1 MTSFAR
7 SALPLSLVALLA
19 AGCSGGQTPEEPTA
33 SEQSAGEEGHVA
45 LTPAQ
50 IAAAGITL
58 VTPLKSGGG
67 SLTLPA
73 TIEGDPERTQLVSAA
88 MGGRIVSL
96 TRNLGQPVRQGETLA
111 VLESSEAA
119 SLNAEVEA
127 AGARLALVESNLR
140 REQKLFAE
148 RVTPEQD
155 LIAARTAAEEAR
167 IAMRLARQKLSATG
181 GSAGALNRVAIRA
194 PISGHVIARAPAL
207 GETVAPDA
215 ELFRVADLSR
225 LAVTMA
231 LSPADAG
238 QVRPG
243 ASVEISSAERRAL
256 AKVSYVSPVL
266 DSGTRLVTVIA
277 RLDNRAGD
285 WRVGEPVTA
294 AIRLEGAGGAA
305 AILVPSAAVQTVE
318 GRPSLFVRTDD
329 GFRAVP
335 VTLGQPSGDRVV
347 ITSGLNGDER
357 IAVANSFTLKAELG
371 KGEAEHGGH

>member
-1 MTSFAR
+1 MRSFAR

-19 AGCSGGQTPEEPTA
+19 TGCSGSQTPEEPA
-33 SEQSAGEEGHVA
+33 AREAPAEEEGHVA

-88 MGGRIVSL
+88 MGGRVVSL

-127 AGARLALVESNLR
+127 AGARLALADSNLR

-167 IAMRLARQKLSATG
+167 IAVRLARQKLSATG

-194 PISGHVIARAPAL
+194 PISGHVIARAAAL

-215 ELFRVADLSR
+215 ELFRVADLSQ
-225 LAVTMA
+225 LSVTMA
-231 LSPADAG
+231 LTLADAG

-243 ASVEISSAERRAL
+243 ASVEVSSADRRAL
-256 AKVSYVSPVL
+256 ARVSYVSPVL
-266 DSGTRLVTVIA
+266 DTGTRLVTVIA

-294 AIRLEGAGGAA
+294 AIQLEGAGGTP
-305 AILVPSAAVQTVE
+305 AILVPAAAVQTVE

-347 ITSGLNGDER
+347 ITSGLSGDER

>member
-1 MTSFAR
+1 MRSFAR
-7 SALPLSLVALLA
+7 SALPLSLVVLLT
-19 AGCSGGQTPEEPTA
+19 AGCSGSQTPEEPATPETA
-33 SEQSAGEEGHVA
+33 AEEEGHVA

-88 MGGRIVSL
+88 MGGRVVSL

-127 AGARLALVESNLR
+127 AGARLALADSNLR

-167 IAMRLARQKLSATG
+167 IAVRLARQKLSATG

-194 PISGHVIARAPAL
+194 PLSGHVIARAAAL

-215 ELFRVADLSR
+215 ELFRVADLSQ

-231 LSPADAG
+231 LTPADAG

-243 ASVEISSAERRAL
+243 ASVEISSADRRAL
-256 AKVSYVSPVL
+256 ARVSYVSPVL
-266 DSGTRLVTVIA
+266 DTGTRLVTVIA

-285 WRVGEPVTA
+285 WRVGESVTA
-294 AIRLEGAGGAA
+294 AIQLEGASGTPT
-305 AILVPSAAVQTVE
+305 ILVPSAAVQTVE

-347 ITSGLNGDER
+347 ITSGLSGDER

>member
-1 MTSFAR
+1 MRSFAR
-7 SALPLSLVALLA
+7 SALPLSLVVLLA
-19 AGCSGGQTPEEPTA
+19 AGCSGSQTPEEPATPETA
-33 SEQSAGEEGHVA
+33 AKEEGHVA

-88 MGGRIVSL
+88 MGGRVVSL

-127 AGARLALVESNLR
+127 AGARLALADSNLK

-167 IAMRLARQKLSATG
+167 IAVRLARQKLSATG

-194 PISGHVIARAPAL
+194 PISGHVIARAAAL

-215 ELFRVADLSR
+215 ELFRVADLSQ

-231 LSPADAG
+231 LTPADAG
-238 QVRPG
+238 QVRSG
-243 ASVEISSAERRAL
+243 ASVEVSSADRRAL
-256 AKVSYVSPVL
+256 ARVSYVSPVL
-266 DSGTRLVTVIA
+266 DTGTRLVTVIA

-294 AIRLEGAGGAA
+294 AIQLEGASGTP

-318 GRPSLFVRTDD
+318 GRPSLFVRTED

>member
-1 MTSFAR
+1 MRSFAR
-7 SALPLSLVALLA
+7 SALPLSLVVLLA
-19 AGCSGGQTPEEPTA
+19 AGCSGSQTPEEPTTPETA
-33 SEQSAGEEGHVA
+33 AKEEGHVA

-88 MGGRIVSL
+88 MGGRVVSL

-127 AGARLALVESNLR
+127 AGAHLALADSNLR

-167 IAMRLARQKLSATG
+167 IAVRLARQKLSATG

-194 PISGHVIARAPAL
+194 PISGHVIARAAAL

-215 ELFRVADLSR
+215 ELFRVADLSQ

-231 LSPADAG
+231 LTPADAG

-243 ASVEISSAERRAL
+243 APVEVSSADRRAL
-256 AKVSYVSPVL
+256 ARVSYVSPVL
-266 DSGTRLVTVIA
+266 DTGTRLVTVIA

-285 WRVGEPVTA
+285 WRVGESVTA
-294 AIRLEGAGGAA
+294 AIQLEGASGTP

-347 ITSGLNGDER
+347 ITSGLKGDER

>member
-1 MTSFAR
+1 MRSFAR
-7 SALPLSLVALLA
+7 SALPLSLVVLLA
-19 AGCSGGQTPEEPTA
+19 AGCSGSQTPEEPTTPETA
-33 SEQSAGEEGHVA
+33 AKEEGHVA

-88 MGGRIVSL
+88 MGGRVVSL

-127 AGARLALVESNLR
+127 AGAHLALADSNLR

-167 IAMRLARQKLSATG
+167 IAVRLARQKLSATG

-194 PISGHVIARAPAL
+194 PISGHVIARAAAL

-215 ELFRVADLSR
+215 ELFRVADLSQ

-231 LSPADAG
+231 LTPADAG

-243 ASVEISSAERRAL
+243 APVEVSSADRRAL
-256 AKVSYVSPVL
+256 ARVSYVSPVL
-266 DSGTRLVTVIA
+266 DTGTRLVTVIA

-285 WRVGEPVTA
+285 WRVGESVTA
-294 AIRLEGAGGAA
+294 AIQLEGASGTP

-318 GRPSLFVRTDD
+318 GRPSLFVRTED